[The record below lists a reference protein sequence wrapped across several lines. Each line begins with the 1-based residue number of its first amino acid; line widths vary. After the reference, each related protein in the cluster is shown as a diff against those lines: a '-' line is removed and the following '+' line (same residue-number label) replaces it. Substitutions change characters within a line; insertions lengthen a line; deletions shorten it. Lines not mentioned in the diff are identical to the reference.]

1 MKTFMILVVSLA
13 LIVMSSCKD
22 NGNQVLA
29 NKLAGKWLVKQI
41 NFANLNK
48 PGVDSVLVLNGAEMS
63 FSACTFD
70 GDTHVDCPGTYKLI
84 SKQETN
90 FPYMLY
96 TNDSEKMFI
105 EFPQNVPPNEF
116 VLINMFIL
124 SRAKEGQLVIKGP
137 LGWNDGDGKRTSLDD
152 TAYLTLVRP

>member
-1 MKTFMILVVSLA
+1 MKIFMILVVSLA

-22 NGNQVLA
+22 NG
-29 NKLAGKWLVKQI
+29 
-41 NFANLNK
+41 
-48 PGVDSVLVLNGAEMS
+48 
-63 FSACTFD
+63 ACTFD